1 MILNRLAMGLSVTSF
16 VIIITNS
23 FSNTFGDKTCDLK
36 RLDAIGWFVK
46 FNICFFK
53 LLLRGFNELF

>member
-1 MILNRLAMGLSVTSF
+1 MSLSVKSF

-23 FSNTFGDKTCDLK
+23 FSNTFGDNTCHLK

-46 FNICFFK
+46 FKICFFK
-53 LLLRGFNELF
+53 FLIRGFNELF